1 MADAMSENQTLPQQ
15 SVFSHSPSSE
25 DGVPLGTSSIRA
37 WFYLIWLSVL
47 RQARVRQ
54 MVGIALALLLLMAT
68 VVTLITLAGRWG
80 MDRWWWRRISYPP
93 EVAQRLNEW
102 HNAPLGTP
110 LPKDL
115 EQIKPQ
121 VTLLMYGDT
130 LRGMEN
136 MPVVGRWSPGATAAA
151 GVEDTLTLAFRAAVT
166 RSPFYFFSNWVV
178 FSVFV
183 GFLLPFW
190 SLSFATE
197 ALGGEREGGSLIW
210 LLSRPLPR
218 WSIYLAKYVALL
230 PWSLAL
236 NLGGFALLCLLA
248 GAPGHAALRL
258 YWPAVLAATL
268 AFSALFHLMG
278 ACFRRAAVIA
288 LVYSFFLETIFG
300 NMPGH
305 MKRMSISFYTRCL
318 MFDAAR
324 DLGVQAEK
332 PSIYL
337 PVEGVTAWS
346 VLLGITAVF
355 LAVGM
360 FVFARSEYRDLA

>member
-1 MADAMSENQTLPQQ
+1 MADTQALPEQSTLDAHR
-15 SVFSHSPSSE
+15 VRSPETGSALAPSAF
-25 DGVPLGTSSIRA
+25 RA
-37 WFYLIWLSVL
+37 WLFLIWLSIA
-47 RQARVRQ
+47 RQARIRQ

-68 VVTLITLAGRWG
+68 AVTLITLAGRWG
-80 MDRWWWRRISYPP
+80 MDKWWWRRISYPP

-115 EQIKPQ
+115 AQIKPQ

-130 LRGMEN
+130 LRAMET

-151 GVEDTLTLAFRAAVT
+151 GVEDTITLAFRAAVT
-166 RSPFYFFSNWVV
+166 RSPFYFFSNLVV

-183 GFLLPFW
+183 GFMLPIW

-218 WSIYLAKYVALL
+218 SSIYLAKYIALL

-236 NLGGFALLCLLA
+236 NLGGFGLLCLL
-248 GAPGHAALRL
+248 GGTPGHAAFRL

-268 AFSALFHLMG
+268 AFTALFHLMG
-278 ACFRRAAVIA
+278 AAFRRAAVIA

-300 NMPGH
+300 SMPGH

-324 DLGVQAEK
+324 DLGVQPEK

-337 PVEGVTAWS
+337 PVDGFTAWA
-346 VLLGITAVF
+346 VLLALTVV
-355 LAVGM
+355 LLVVGM
-360 FVFARSEYRDLA
+360 LVFARSEYRDLA